1 LPPVSG
7 LPLRSRGRP
16 SYRAPRPPVRVR
28 PAPPIYGSG
37 LRIPPFGGLPKNNV
51 LTLLEKHAVLDPTH
65 QKNDL
70 GSGDQHSFKLP
81 AEQRIERQPHGVR
94 ILLLVS
100 EHLGSLELLH
110 ASERADLAKHA
121 NPAGVVI
128 QVSVIEGRQ
137 VHEK

>member
-1 LPPVSG
+1 LAPSFGAATAVAWSALVSG
-7 LPLRSRGRP
+7 APAAGP
-16 SYRAPRPPVRVR
+16 SSAG
-28 PAPPIYGSG
+28 PPIYGSG
-37 LRIPPFGGLPKNNV
+37 LRIPPFGGLKKNNV
-51 LTLLEKHAVLDPTH
+51 LTRLEKPAVLDPTH